1 MRELLAETVERIL
14 TDLSP
19 PSVVRAAE
27 EGTWPQALW
36 RQIEEAGLL
45 VALSPESGGGAG
57 LGWRDVLPTL
67 VACGRHAAP
76 VPLGEAIAAHALAA
90 GAGSALPEGIVTFG
104 LLDGEVTGSGR
115 ASVRARSVPYAAKAA
130 WLAGTLES
138 SDWSKPATLLVMRV
152 ADAQIAPSARTD
164 GDGRCD
170 LKWEAAAPAVRAKLP
185 PGISGL
191 GTGAALRTAQIAG
204 GIARVLDLAVRY
216 AGERKQ
222 FGKSIGKFQAI
233 QQQLAVLGE
242 LATAGAM
249 AAELALDAPGTALDP
264 MRVACAKARISEDAA
279 AAAAIGHAVHGA
291 IGVTEEHDLQ
301 LYTRRLWAW
310 RLDFGSESYWNAA
323 IGRRLLGASGRS
335 AWQDV
340 IDASSS
346 RA

>member
-1 MRELLAETVERIL
+1 MRA
-14 TDLSP
+14 
-19 PSVVRAAE
+19 
-27 EGTWPQALW
+27 
-36 RQIEEAGLL
+36 
-45 VALSPESGGGAG
+45 
-57 LGWRDVLPTL
+57 
-67 VACGRHAAP
+67 
-76 VPLGEAIAAHALAA
+76 
-90 GAGSALPEGIVTFG
+90 
-104 LLDGEVTGSGR
+104 
-115 ASVRARSVPYAAKAA
+115 
-130 WLAGTLES
+130 
-138 SDWSKPATLLVMRV
+138 
-152 ADAQIAPSARTD
+152 ADAQIAASARTD
-164 GDGRCD
+164 GDARCD
-170 LKWEAAAPAVRAKLP
+170 LEWEGATPAVRAELP

-204 GIARVLDLAVRY
+204 AIARVLDLSVRY

-222 FGKSIGKFQAI
+222 FGKPIGKFQAI

-242 LATAGAM
+242 LAAAGAM

-264 MRVACAKARISEDAA
+264 MRVACAKARISEGAA

-340 IDASSS
+340 IDASACGRSARRGASS
-346 RA
+346 GPRNRNREAQDLRNALPRTLHHPRPGFRRASASERLAQWIVTPRMVLP